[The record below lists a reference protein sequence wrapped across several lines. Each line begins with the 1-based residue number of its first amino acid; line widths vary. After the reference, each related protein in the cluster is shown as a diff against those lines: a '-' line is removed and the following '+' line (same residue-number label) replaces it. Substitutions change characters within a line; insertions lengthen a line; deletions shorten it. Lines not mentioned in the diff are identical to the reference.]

1 MKIKTLFFI
10 AALLSAALLSGQ
22 QISSFDKAIKAAV
35 STRMMPDSTVLDI
48 STVAEKDVQIS
59 FRAKSNQFA
68 VSVAGGQAKIFVLR
82 RLNYYLQP
90 DGFRNYYLEAE
101 GLRASLTF
109 GAGGALRFARI
120 KLADCTIIY

>member
-10 AALLSAALLSGQ
+10 AALLSAVLLSGQ
-22 QISSFDKAIKAAV
+22 QLSSFDKSIKADV
-35 STRMMPDSTVLDI
+35 STRITDSTVLDI
-48 STVAEKDVQIS
+48 RTFTEKDVQIS

-90 DGFRNYYLEAE
+90 DGFRNYYLEAK
-101 GLRASLTF
+101 GLRASLTL
-109 GAGGALRFARI
+109 GAGGVLRFARI
-120 KLADCTIIY
+120 RLADCTIIY

>member
-1 MKIKTLFFI
+1 MKIKTLLFT
-10 AALLSAALLSGQ
+10 AALLSSFLLSAQ
-22 QISSFDKAIKAAV
+22 QLSSFDKAIKAAV
-35 STRMMPDSTVLDI
+35 STRITDSTELNI
-48 STVAEKDVQIS
+48 STVTDKDVQIS

-101 GLRASLTF
+101 GLRVSLTL
-109 GAGGALRFARI
+109 GAGGVLRFARI
-120 KLADCTIIY
+120 RLADCTIIY

>member
-1 MKIKTLFFI
+1 MKIKTLFFT
-10 AALLSAALLSGQ
+10 AALLSTFLLSGQ

-35 STRMMPDSTVLDI
+35 STRMPDSTGLNINAV
-48 STVAEKDVQIS
+48 TEKDVQIS

-101 GLRASLTF
+101 GLRASLTL

-120 KLADCTIIY
+120 RLADCTIIY

>member
-10 AALLSAALLSGQ
+10 AVLLSSFLLSGQ
-22 QISSFDKAIKAAV
+22 QLSSFDKSIKAAV
-35 STRMMPDSTVLDI
+35 SSRITDSTELNI
-48 STVAEKDVQIS
+48 STVTDKDVQIS

-68 VSVAGGQAKIFVLR
+68 VSVAGGRAKIFVLR

-90 DGFRNYYLEAE
+90 DGNRNYYLEAE
-101 GLRASLTF
+101 GLRASLTL

-120 KLADCTIIY
+120 RLADCTIIY